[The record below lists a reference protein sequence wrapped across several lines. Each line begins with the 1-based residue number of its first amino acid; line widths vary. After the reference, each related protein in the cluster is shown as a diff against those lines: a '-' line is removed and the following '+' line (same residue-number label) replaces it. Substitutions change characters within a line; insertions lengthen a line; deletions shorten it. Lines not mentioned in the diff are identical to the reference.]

1 MFIDQVRINVKG
13 GDGGAGCMS
22 FRREAHVPKGGPDGG
37 DGGRGGDVVVYV
49 DPQKSSLIDYRF
61 KHHFKAQR
69 GTHGQGAKR
78 HGADGEDM
86 LLPVPL
92 GTVVYEL
99 SPDGGRRLCMLADLT
114 HAGERVVVGEGGH
127 GGRGNTH
134 FVTSVRRAPAFAEK
148 GEPAEE
154 HLIELEMKVMADV
167 GLVGMPSVGKSS
179 LIAHMSAARP
189 KIADYPF
196 TTLQPNLG
204 MVRIDRYD
212 YVVADIPGLIEGASE
227 GKGLGHEF
235 LRHVERTALL
245 MHVVDLSGSYE
256 GRDPVDDYRV
266 IKSEVA
272 KYDADLAARPCVV
285 VGNKVDL
292 VGVEENDERMRAAA
306 EADGLRYFSV
316 SAATGEGMR
325 ELMLVVG
332 EMVAEIR
339 ARAAAELAARE
350 ADHAL
355 YDRVWE
361 GRARRR
367 QQAFHIESE
376 GPHAWRVSGKAVE
389 RMVIQ
394 TDWDNDEAVIY
405 LQHRFERLGVEAA
418 LEKAGARNGDDVL
431 ILGYCLE
438 FSCGEDP
445 DDDIST
451 EDLAQVLVWDADDEE
466 ELGLDDEA
474 VDGTDDLGEVDL
486 DVDED
491 GESDEA

>member
-1 MFIDQVRINVKG
+1 MFIDQVHINVKG

-37 DGGRGGDVVVYV
+37 DGGRGGDVVVV
-49 DPQKSSLIDYRF
+49 ADAQRSSLIDYRF
-61 KHHFKAQR
+61 KHHFKAGR

-78 HGADGEDM
+78 HGADGADV

-99 SPDGGRRLCMLADLT
+99 DPETQERLYQIADLT
-114 HAGERVVVGEGGH
+114 HHGERVVVGDGGH

-154 HLIELEMKVMADV
+154 HWVELEMKVMADV

-179 LIAHMSAARP
+179 LIAFMSAARP

-204 MVRIDRYD
+204 MVRVDRYD

-256 GRDPVDDYRV
+256 GRDPVEDYRI
-266 IKSEVA
+266 IKQELA
-272 KYDADLAARPCVV
+272 KYDEELAARPAVV
-285 VGNKVDL
+285 VGNKCDL
-292 VGVEENDERMRAAA
+292 PGTEDNDARMRAAA

-316 SAATGEGMR
+316 SAATGTGMH
-325 ELMLVVG
+325 ELMLQVG
-332 EMVAEIR
+332 SSVAELR
-339 ARAAAELAARE
+339 AQAAAELAARHE
-350 ADHAL
+350 ALDS
-355 YDRVWE
+355 YEQVWE
-361 GRARRR
+361 ARRHR
-367 QQAFHIESE
+367 RDQAFRIACE
-376 GPHAWRVSGKAVE
+376 GEGVWRVTGHAVE

-394 TDWDNDEAVIY
+394 TDWDNDEAIIY
-405 LQHRFERLGVEAA
+405 LQHRFERLGLDAA
-418 LEKAGARNGDDVL
+418 LEKAGARNGDTVR
-431 ILGYCLE
+431 ILGYDLE
-438 FSCGEDP
+438 FSGVDEP
-445 DDDIST
+445 DDVCD
-451 EDLAQVLVWDADDEE
+451 EDLADVLVWDVDGEDPEEDDDAASECGCEDLSEEGGDADD
-466 ELGLDDEA
+466 GDETA
-474 VDGTDDLGEVDL
+474 
-486 DVDED
+486 
-491 GESDEA
+491 